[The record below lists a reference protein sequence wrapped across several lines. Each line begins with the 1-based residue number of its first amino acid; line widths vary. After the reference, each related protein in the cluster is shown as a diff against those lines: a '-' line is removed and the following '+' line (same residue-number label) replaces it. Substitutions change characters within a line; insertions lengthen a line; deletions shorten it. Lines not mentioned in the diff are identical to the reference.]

1 MRVEVSPQAADWV
14 MLRGGRLW
22 VWTERT
28 SCCAATPPLMRAAA
42 SQPARKAGFRRIQAD
57 GLELWFSP
65 PLGQLP
71 DVLEIDLRGKRKPR
85 VEAYWD
91 GCLLAL

>member
-1 MRVEVSPQAADWV
+1 MRLEVSPQAAEFV
-14 MLRGGRLW
+14 TRHGGQLW

-28 SCCAATPPLMRAAA
+28 SCCAATPPIMRTATR
-42 SQPARKAGFRRIQAD
+42 QPARPAEFRRMPAD

-65 PLGQLP
+65 PFGQLP
-71 DVLEIDLRGKRKPR
+71 DVLEVDLRGKRRPR